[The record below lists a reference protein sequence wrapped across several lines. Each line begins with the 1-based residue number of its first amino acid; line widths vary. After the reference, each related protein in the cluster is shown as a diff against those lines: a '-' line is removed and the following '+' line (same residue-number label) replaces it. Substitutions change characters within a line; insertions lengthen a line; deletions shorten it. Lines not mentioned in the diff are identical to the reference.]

1 VVFVIV
7 LPVGA
12 TAGWYWAK
20 GWPPSWRAADWTA
33 AGIAPSPQAHDEP
46 IIQVYAARA
55 ARWKSMFAVHTWI
68 VVKPRGAGAF
78 TRYEVVG
85 WGTPLRRDAYPVDG
99 RWFSNEPDI
108 VFDMRGPQ
116 AEPVAINANGD
127 PARFAHFELPVIADP
142 IDGFVGPLA
151 GVLAG
156 LRWAASVDPGI
167 SHVVTASSD
176 APFLPSDLVARLADT
191 ATAAPG
197 AIAIAQ
203 SGGHLHPVI
212 GLWPVALAD
221 DLEAALGNGVR
232 KVLHWTDRWGTEAT
246 PFPATTVG
254 GEPCD
259 PFFNANTP
267 AELAEVRRL
276 LRAATA

>member
-1 VVFVIV
+1 MFRKSLKYLFLFVVFVIV

-116 AEPVAINANGD
+116 AEPLIEKIEQAVARYPYGNGGSYTVW
-127 PARFAHFELPVIADP
+127 PGPNSNSFVAWVARQVPELGIELPPTAVGKDYVGDGISIARTPSGSGWQVSLGGYAGAAIGVAEGLELHVLGGTIGIDP
-142 IDGFVGPLA
+142 QDLAVKLPGFGSVGLGTITSTLA
-151 GVLAG
+151 GDRGA
-156 LRWAASVDPGI
+156 
-167 SHVVTASSD
+167 
-176 APFLPSDLVARLADT
+176 T
-191 ATAAPG
+191 AT
-197 AIAIAQ
+197 
-203 SGGHLHPVI
+203 
-212 GLWPVALAD
+212 
-221 DLEAALGNGVR
+221 ER
-232 KVLHWTDRWGTEAT
+232 
-246 PFPATTVG
+246 
-254 GEPCD
+254 
-259 PFFNANTP
+259 
-267 AELAEVRRL
+267 
-276 LRAATA
+276 